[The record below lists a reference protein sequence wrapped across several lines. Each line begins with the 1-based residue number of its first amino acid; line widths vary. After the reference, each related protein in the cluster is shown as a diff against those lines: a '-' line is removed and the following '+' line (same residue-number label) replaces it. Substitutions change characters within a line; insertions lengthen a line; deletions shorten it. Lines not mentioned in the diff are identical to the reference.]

1 MSLRSAPAAAPR
13 GKERAGS
20 APSAP
25 GAADLFLFAALAVQL
40 AIVLHLRVTAWPEV
54 TTPGY
59 LWSRGMVMYRDIK
72 LQHTPATTGSLALAF
87 LAFGPRTWVV
97 RAYAILW
104 PLLAHVFLLRQTR
117 PFPLWN
123 RALASA
129 FFLAVF
135 FSTDGNAVWPTVVM
149 AAFAIPIA
157 GALSRGRMARAGLL
171 LGVAI
176 LFKQTAAYALILAAA
191 WLLIRRRRRDAATLF
206 GFACAPYFVTLAVL
220 SLFGA
225 GTAMLRWT
233 VLVPF
238 TIHTDLVVFRPSIG
252 TAAALLFGFVPLAV
266 DAALEKPGERAVSSG
281 WLLLVAVGLVL
292 ICYPRFQVLQTVA
305 SVPCLAVG
313 AARLM
318 DRRPRALG
326 RAAAA
331 FVAVLALSRGAILA
345 LGADWDGR
353 VLFWDDDP
361 ALNSVI
367 ERLRMM
373 PKTTPLYSELWGNV
387 HPRAEMI
394 PPGGIYQ
401 HPWFPFFLGVD
412 QTGER
417 MRRANATPGTVI
429 VGYRDSRPAV
439 ETIGPYAILRR

>member
-1 MSLRSAPAAAPR
+1 MTASDAPA
-13 GKERAGS
+13 GSGEHAGS
-20 APSAP
+20 TPEAT
-25 GAADLFLFAALAVQL
+25 GGVDLFLFAALAVQL
-40 AIVLHLRVTAWPEV
+40 AIVLNLRVTAWPEV

-72 LQHTPATTGSLALAF
+72 LQHTPATTGTLALLF
-87 LAFGPRTWVV
+87 LAFGPATWAI
-97 RAYAILW
+97 RAYAMVW
-104 PLLAHVFLLRQTR
+104 PLAAHVFLLRETR

-149 AAFAIPIA
+149 AALAIPIA
-157 GALSRGRMARAGLL
+157 AALSRGRMRRAGLL
-171 LGVAI
+171 VGVAI
-176 LFKQTAAYALILAAA
+176 LFKQTAAYTLILALV
-191 WLLIRRRRRDAATLF
+191 WLLVRRRGRDAMVLF
-206 GFACAPYFVTLAVL
+206 AFACMPYVLVLAVL

-225 GTAMLRWT
+225 GPAMLRWT

-238 TIHTDLVVFRPSIG
+238 TIHTDLVVFRPSFG
-252 TAAALLFGFVPLAV
+252 TAAALFFGFVPLAI

-281 WLLLVAVGLVL
+281 WLLLVAVGLAL

-318 DRRPRALG
+318 DRRPRALA

-331 FVAVLALSRGAILA
+331 SVAAMALSRGAILA

-361 ALNSVI
+361 ALNTVI
-367 ERLRMM
+367 ERLRTL

-394 PPGGIYQ
+394 PPGRIYQ
-401 HPWFPFFLGVD
+401 HPWFPFFFGVD

-417 MRRANATPGTVI
+417 MRRANAQPGTVI
-429 VGYRDSRPAV
+429 VGYRGAWPST

>member
-1 MSLRSAPAAAPR
+1 MAGSDVPAKR
-13 GKERAGS
+13 GQQAGS
-20 APSAP
+20 APEAP
-25 GAADLFLFAALAVQL
+25 GGVDLFLFAALAVQL
-40 AIVLHLRVTAWPEV
+40 AIVLRLRVTAWPEV

-72 LQHTPATTGSLALAF
+72 LQHTPATTGTLALLF
-87 LAFGPRTWVV
+87 LAFGPATWAI
-97 RAYAILW
+97 RAYAMVW
-104 PLLAHVFLLRQTR
+104 PLAAHVFVLRETR

-149 AAFAIPIA
+149 AALAIPVA
-157 GALSRGRMARAGLL
+157 AALSRGRMRRAGLL

-176 LFKQTAAYALILAAA
+176 LFKQTAAYALILAAV
-191 WLLIRRRRRDAATLF
+191 LLLVRRRGRDAAVLF
-206 GFACAPYFVTLAVL
+206 GFACLPYFLTLAVL
-220 SLFGA
+220 SFFDA
-225 GTAMLRWT
+225 GPAMLRWT

-238 TIHTDLVVFRPSIG
+238 TVHTDLVVFRPSFG
-252 TAAALLFGFVPLAV
+252 TAVALLFGFVPLAV
-266 DAALEKPGERAVSSG
+266 DAALEKPGERSVSSG
-281 WLLLVAVGLVL
+281 WLLLVAVGLAL

-326 RAAAA
+326 RAATACVAA
-331 FVAVLALSRGAILA
+331 LALSRGAILA

-361 ALNSVI
+361 ALNAVI
-367 ERLRMM
+367 ERLRKL

-394 PPGGIYQ
+394 PPGRIYQ
-401 HPWFPFFLGVD
+401 HPWFPFFFPVD

-417 MRRANATPGTVI
+417 MRRANAQPGTVI
-429 VGYRDSRPAV
+429 VGYRGAWPAT

>member
-1 MSLRSAPAAAPR
+1 MSPTPDTSPETRASAAP
-13 GKERAGS
+13 GGV
-20 APSAP
+20 
-25 GAADLFLFAALAVQL
+25 DLFLFAALAVQL
-40 AIVLHLRVTAWPEV
+40 AIVLNLRVTAWPEV

-72 LQHTPATTGSLALAF
+72 LQHTPATTGTLALLF
-87 LAFGPRTWVV
+87 LAFGPATWVV
-97 RAYAILW
+97 RAYAMVW
-104 PLLAHVFLLRQTR
+104 PLAAHVFLLRETR
-117 PFPLWN
+117 PLPLWN

-149 AAFAIPIA
+149 AALAIPIA
-157 GALSRGRMARAGLL
+157 GALSRGRMRGAGLL

-176 LFKQTAAYALILAAA
+176 LFKQTAAYTLILAVA
-191 WLLIRRRRRDAATLF
+191 WLLARRRGRDATVLF
-206 GFACAPYFVTLAVL
+206 GFACVPYLLALAGL

-225 GTAMLRWT
+225 GAAMLRWT
-233 VLVPF
+233 ILVPF
-238 TIHTDLVVFRPSIG
+238 TIHTDLVVFRPSFP

-281 WLLLVAVGLVL
+281 WLLLVAVGLAL

-318 DRRPRALG
+318 NRRPRALA

-331 FVAVLALSRGAILA
+331 CVAALALSRGAILA

-353 VLFWDDDP
+353 VLFWNDDP
-361 ALNSVI
+361 ALNAVI
-367 ERLRMM
+367 ERLRGL
-373 PKTTPLYSELWGNV
+373 PKTTPLFSEVWGNV

-394 PPGGIYQ
+394 PPGRIYQ
-401 HPWFPFFLGVD
+401 HPWFPFFFGVD

-417 MRRANATPGTVI
+417 MRRANAQPGTVI
-429 VGYRDSRPAV
+429 VGYRGAWPAT